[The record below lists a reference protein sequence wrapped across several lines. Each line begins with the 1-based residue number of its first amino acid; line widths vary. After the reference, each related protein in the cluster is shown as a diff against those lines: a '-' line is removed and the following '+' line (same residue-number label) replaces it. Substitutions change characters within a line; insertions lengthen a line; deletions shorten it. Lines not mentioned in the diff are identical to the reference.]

1 MVKLVSKAK
10 AAKAEKRAKEA
21 LAGGRGRK
29 AKRKAERAVAGV
41 VKPKKN
47 KEKYNNKSPA
57 EKRAAKAEKK
67 KKGSGAEAA
76 RIIKAADV
84 DGMETDANGDGA
96 AAGASPPVPVFAEK
110 PSKKAKSSDD
120 SSDKKSKK
128 KSSKKADEGDNDTP
142 PTPEQPPCSRAAA
155 SDEPEAAATAADAN
169 GVVAAADK
177 KKDKKEKKDKAA
189 APSSPRAG
197 SAAAAKPAAAT
208 AAAAPAAAAAASGKN
223 PSHDGK
229 GGEAASG
236 EGKSVDEFRLSAP
249 TRAALR
255 ARGISTLFPIQ
266 AATLDLVLDGAD
278 VVGRARTGCG
288 KTLAFVLPIVERL
301 AGVDGNGSGSAAS
314 STPPRRAHGRAPRCI
329 VLAPT
334 RELAKQ
340 VAADFETI
348 GGAHGLSCLCLYGGA
363 QYQPQEG
370 ALRRGVDVVIGTPG
384 RVKDHLERGTLRL
397 RDLRFRVLDECDE
410 MLNMGF
416 VDDVEKILGAAGKVN
431 NGNGNAA
438 AADADASQ
446 QSIQTLLFSA
456 TLPPWVRDITRRFL
470 DPAHKTIDLVGTSKM
485 KASSSVRHLLLPCH
499 WSQRSAV
506 VCDVVRAYGAGAAA
520 ASVSTGKKE
529 REREREIDR
538 ERESCG
544 KRRRNEERTTKEIAH
559 FFFYSPNDK
568 NIKKTQA
575 KTPRD
580 APSSSPRPRETPTSS
595 RGPFPS
601 PSARAPSTATS
612 RSRRARPRSRA
623 FARASLTCS
632 SPPTSPRAG
641 STSRASSSSSSA
653 SPRKTRRPTSTGP
666 GGPAA
671 PASLAFP

>member
-1 MVKLVSKAK
+1 MVKLLSKAK

-41 VKPKKN
+41 AKPKKN

-67 KKGSGAEAA
+67 KKGAGAEAGGEA
-76 RIIKAADV
+76 IKKTADV
-84 DGMETDANGDGA
+84 ADGMETDANGGA
-96 AAGASPPVPVFAEK
+96 AAVSSFLASPPVVVAEK
-110 PSKKAKSSDD
+110 PSKKAKSSSDD
-120 SSDKKSKK
+120 NSSDTKSKK
-128 KSSKKADEGDNDTP
+128 KSKKAADGDDNDALP
-142 PTPEQPPCSRAAA
+142 PTPQQPPAPKRSRALE
-155 SDEPEAAATAADAN
+155 EPQAAAAAAPAAADAN
-169 GVVAAADK
+169 GVVAVKEK
-177 KKDKKEKKDKAA
+177 KEKKEKKDKAA
-189 APSSPRAG
+189 PPPSSPRA
-197 SAAAAKPAAAT
+197 SAAKPAAA
-208 AAAAPAAAAAASGKN
+208 AAAAAAAAPAAPAAAAANNNNNSSNKN

-301 AGVDGNGSGSAAS
+301 AGVAAEGGNSN
-314 STPPRRAHGRAPRCI
+314 PPQRRAHGRAPRCI

-384 RVKDHLERGTLRL
+384 RVKDHLERGTLKL

-416 VDDVEKILGAAGKVN
+416 VDDVEKILGAAGKVH
-431 NGNGNAA
+431 GNAPAGASAA
-438 AADADASQ
+438 AADASATPQQQ

-520 ASVSTGKKE
+520 ASVSTGTDGE
-529 REREREIDR
+529 RERERVLFFLERVERREKSER
-538 ERESCG
+538 EREMKKEMTRKEKKKNSLSLSHHQKPPPPPKQHRR
-544 KRRRNEERTTKEIAH
+544 KRHGPLHRLHRDQERR
-559 FFFYSPNDK
+559 
-568 NIKKTQA
+568 
-575 KTPRD
+575 
-580 APSSSPRPRETPTSS
+580 
-595 RGPFPS
+595 
-601 PSARAPSTATS
+601 
-612 RSRRARPRSRA
+612 RRARRSPLRVPRSARPPRRRA
-623 FARASLTCS
+623 AVGARGDAQGLPRGQVRRAGGDGRRGARA
-632 SPPTSPRAG
+632 
-641 STSRASSSSSSA
+641 
-653 SPRKTRRPTSTGP
+653 
-666 GGPAA
+666 
-671 PASLAFP
+671 